1 MEPIDRVSAVG
12 QIVWTLIIFFILY
25 LFVLFVILPKIHKV
39 LRIRNYLFD
48 EKAKQSLRL
57 NYMVELVLW
66 NFMQFRKKNIK
77 EAQRHISINNKL
89 HMDIKQNV
97 LRNAILE
104 IISRIQEV
112 EFKLRLRSKNK

>member
-12 QIVWTLIIFFILY
+12 QVVWTLIIFFILY

-97 LRNAILE
+97 LRNAIME

-112 EFKLRLRSKNK
+112 EFKVRLRSKNK

>member
-1 MEPIDRVSAVG
+1 MEPIDRVSAVS

-112 EFKLRLRSKNK
+112 EFKVRLRSKNK